1 MYIKKLCAA
10 FIVCL
15 AFVSAPVLADEKEDA
30 GAFANELGHKAL
42 AVITNKSSSKEEVR
56 SKLETLFEQNVD
68 IDWIGKFVLGRY
80 WRDATDEQ
88 KEKYL
93 ANYKTFL
100 ISHYTSNFS
109 EFSNVNFQV
118 TKTVPEERGGYTVTM
133 RIKRPNAEDLV
144 VDYTIRKKEGDGL
157 RVYDIVV
164 EGVSMITTQRSEF
177 ASVASQKGID
187 YLIDQLAERSKKE
200 AQTPS

>member
-1 MYIKKLCAA
+1 MYIKKLCIAL
-10 FIVCL
+10 ILCL
-15 AFVSAPVLADEKEDA
+15 AFISTPVLADDKEDA
-30 GAFANELGHKAL
+30 GTFANDLGHKAL
-42 AVITNKSSSKEEVR
+42 AIISDKSSSKEDVR
-56 SKLETLFEQNVD
+56 SKLEALFQQNVD

-109 EFSNVNFQV
+109 EFSNANFQV

-133 RIKRPNAEDLV
+133 RIKRPNAEDVV
-144 VDYTIRKKEGDGL
+144 VDYTIRKKEGDSL

-177 ASVASQKGID
+177 SSVASQKGLD
-187 YLIDQLAERSKKE
+187 YLIEQLAERSKKDE
-200 AQTPS
+200 QNPS